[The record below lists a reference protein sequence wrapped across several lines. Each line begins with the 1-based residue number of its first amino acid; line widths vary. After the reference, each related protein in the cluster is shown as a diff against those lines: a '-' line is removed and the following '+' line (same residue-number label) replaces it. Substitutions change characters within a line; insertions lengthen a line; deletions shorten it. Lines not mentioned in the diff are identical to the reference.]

1 MEDVNFSCRNL
12 FHWWLLGGL
21 SSLSGWTGHD
31 VRPVQCP
38 FFPLVSF
45 CPLLL
50 DWKHV
55 QLSHHSVS
63 ATISLSPRL
72 KKKKSQR
79 GRQEKWL
86 ALVSQDLCQKCFSP
100 QVICYSP
107 GSFHCLL
114 QRVSTTGSERERER
128 NEREKNDI
136 ELWVVTDL
144 HSLVGTCRV
153 SEECLCAD
161 ADCLP
166 SAAVFKSD

>member
-72 KKKKSQR
+72 KKKKPK
-79 GRQEKWL
+79 G
-86 ALVSQDLCQKCFSP
+86 P
-100 QVICYSP
+100 P
-107 GSFHCLL
+107 GKVACPRLSGLMSKMFQSSGNLL
-114 QRVSTTGSERERER
+114 QSGILSLFTSKSLNDRVRKREREKW
-128 NEREKNDI
+128 EGEKWY
-136 ELWVVTDL
+136 WVVGSDRSTFFGRDMPCEWGV
-144 HSLVGTCRV
+144 LVRWCW
-153 SEECLCAD
+153 L
-161 ADCLP
+161 
-166 SAAVFKSD
+166 SAVCSGL

>member
-1 MEDVNFSCRNL
+1 MTNSFNSVFVFVPSNIRPHLLWRSIVTSVFSISYQL
-12 FHWWLLGGL
+12 FISLRIKYQPKGAKTIRYSPTWRMWTFPPETCSTGGCWGL

-72 KKKKSQR
+72 KKKKKKAKGAARKS
-79 GRQEKWL
+79 G
-86 ALVSQDLCQKCFSP
+86 
-100 QVICYSP
+100 
-107 GSFHCLL
+107 
-114 QRVSTTGSERERER
+114 
-128 NEREKNDI
+128 
-136 ELWVVTDL
+136 
-144 HSLVGTCRV
+144 
-153 SEECLCAD
+153 
-161 ADCLP
+161 LP
-166 SAAVFKSD
+166 SSLRTYVKNVSVLR